1 MISGDGSRY
10 SPNEPTR
17 AYAPRSVLPRMSTS
31 PAGVDVRGNGLGYL
45 EMAVSLDL
53 SDFQQVAWKY
63 LQHPVGNKG
72 RRHFQMFGTPTP
84 KGAASTGRRRPTRA
98 VETPERSR
106 VPKQTVVGTCPGLT
120 DVASERNRS
129 IVRTWRNTSIK
140 DTANCAQRVGRP
152 PQVQSTAHPDVRH
165 DDRRWSSRWRSLS
178 RVQRQESAPAAILL
192 L

>member
-1 MISGDGSRY
+1 MAHATLPLSQLV
-10 SPNEPTR
+10 PTHHGASCR
-17 AYAPRSVLPRMSTS
+17 ECPPVQPALMSV
-31 PAGVDVRGNGLGYL
+31 
-45 EMAVSLDL
+45 EMALDI
-53 SDFQQVAWKY
+53 WKWSFPWTCPTSSRWLGND
-63 LQHPVGNKG
+63 LQEPVGNKG

>member
-1 MISGDGSRY
+1 
-10 SPNEPTR
+10 
-17 AYAPRSVLPRMSTS
+17 MSTS

-98 VETPERSR
+98 VETPGRSR

-120 DVASERNRS
+120 DVARERNRS
-129 IVRTWRNTSIK
+129 IVRTWRNTPIK

-152 PQVQSTAHPDVRH
+152 DRKCSRLARSNIRH
-165 DDRRWSSRWRSLS
+165 DGRWSSRWRRRS
-178 RVQRQESAPAAILL
+178 RAPGQGECACRYPASSINVW
-192 L
+192 